1 MGLISLDWLLEKDPP
16 DWRDPVLF
24 LRSIEDLRDV
34 DDFFFPE
41 EEPFLLDPF
50 LLEDFPP
57 FLDAL
62 LLADLLLL
70 FDLIELALPE
80 RFAALEDF
88 FLSFLV
94 LDAIFTSTLTLTKQL
109 FDSLEKNGK
118 NMCVGRTAARKGQA
132 DSF

>member
-41 EEPFLLDPF
+41 EELFLLDPF

-62 LLADLLLL
+62 LLADLLLLLLL

-109 FDSLEKNGK
+109 FDSLENKWEELVCG
-118 NMCVGRTAARKGQA
+118 
-132 DSF
+132 